1 MNGQAVKSCTL
12 LAVQADG
19 TQMLTVEGLAQN
31 GALRPIQQGFWEEH
45 GLQCG
50 FCTPGMMRA
59 AVQLLARN
67 PNPTDDEIRHGL
79 DGNLCRCTGYQHI
92 VNSVKHAARALATH
106 WMVESSDVVRG
117 AVPLLAETAAKIGD
131 VQVRN
136 AGTIGGSLAHADPAA
151 DYPAAILALDAQ
163 MVAQSPRGR
172 RTIPAGAFFTGL
184 FSTALASDEI
194 LVEVRIPVPSG
205 ATGSAYLKFAHP
217 ASGFAVVGVA
227 AVITVDAQGRCASAR
242 VGVTGVGPAAY
253 RPARV
258 EAQLKGAA
266 LDDKTVGAAAEH
278 AAEGVNV
285 NEDLFA
291 SAEYRAHLAR
301 VFTKR
306 AVLAAAQ
313 RAR

>member
-1 MNGQAVKSCTL
+1 MIPAPFEYHRASSVTEALQLLTTLPEAKL
-12 LAVQADG
+12 LAGGHSLLPMMKLRLVSPTHVVDLG
-19 TQMLTVEGLAQN
+19 RIE
-31 GALRPIQQGFWEEH
+31 ALRF
-45 GLQCG
+45 
-50 FCTPGMMRA
+50 
-59 AVQLLARN
+59 
-67 PNPTDDEIRHGL
+67 IRR
-79 DGNLCRCTGYQHI
+79 DGQVVVAG
-92 VNSVKHAARALATH
+92 ALATH

-172 RTIPAGAFFTGL
+172 RTIPAGEFFTGL

-313 RAR
+313 KAK

>member
-1 MNGQAVKSCTL
+1 MIPAPFEYHRASSVTEALQLLTTLPEAKL
-12 LAVQADG
+12 LAGGHSLLPMMKLRLVSPTHVVDLG
-19 TQMLTVEGLAQN
+19 RIE
-31 GALRPIQQGFWEEH
+31 ALRF
-45 GLQCG
+45 
-50 FCTPGMMRA
+50 
-59 AVQLLARN
+59 
-67 PNPTDDEIRHGL
+67 IRR
-79 DGNLCRCTGYQHI
+79 DGQVVVAG
-92 VNSVKHAARALATH
+92 ALATH
-106 WMVESSDVVRG
+106 WMVESSDVVRR

-172 RTIPAGAFFTGL
+172 RTIPAGEFFTGL

-313 RAR
+313 KAK

>member
-1 MNGQAVKSCTL
+1 MIPAPFEYHRASSVTEALQLLTTLPEAKL
-12 LAVQADG
+12 LAGGHSLLPMMKLRLVSPTHVVDLG
-19 TQMLTVEGLAQN
+19 RIE
-31 GALRPIQQGFWEEH
+31 ALRF
-45 GLQCG
+45 
-50 FCTPGMMRA
+50 
-59 AVQLLARN
+59 
-67 PNPTDDEIRHGL
+67 IRR
-79 DGNLCRCTGYQHI
+79 DGQTVVAG
-92 VNSVKHAARALATH
+92 ALATH

-172 RTIPAGAFFTGL
+172 RTIPAGEFFTGL

-313 RAR
+313 KAK

>member
-1 MNGQAVKSCTL
+1 MIPAPFEYHRAASVTEALQLLTTLPEAKL
-12 LAVQADG
+12 LAGGHSLLPMMKLRLVSPTHVVDLG
-19 TQMLTVEGLAQN
+19 RIE
-31 GALRPIQQGFWEEH
+31 ALRF
-45 GLQCG
+45 
-50 FCTPGMMRA
+50 
-59 AVQLLARN
+59 
-67 PNPTDDEIRHGL
+67 IRR
-79 DGNLCRCTGYQHI
+79 DGQVVVAG
-92 VNSVKHAARALATH
+92 ALATH

-172 RTIPAGAFFTGL
+172 RTIPAGEFFTGL

>member
-1 MNGQAVKSCTL
+1 MIPAPFEYHQPSSVAEAL
-12 LAVQADG
+12 
-19 TQMLTVEGLAQN
+19 QMLTRLPEAKLLA
-31 GALRPIQQGFWEEH
+31 GGHSLLPMMKLRLVSPTHVVDLGRIEALRF
-45 GLQCG
+45 
-50 FCTPGMMRA
+50 
-59 AVQLLARN
+59 
-67 PNPTDDEIRHGL
+67 IRPEGQTVVV
-79 DGNLCRCTGYQHI
+79 G
-92 VNSVKHAARALATH
+92 ALATH
-106 WMVESSDVVRG
+106 WMVESSDVVRR
-117 AVPLLAETAAKIGD
+117 AVPMLGETAARIGD

-163 MVAQSPRGR
+163 MVAQSSRGR
-172 RTIPAGAFFTGL
+172 RTIPAGEFFTGL
-184 FSTALASDEI
+184 FSTALAADEI
-194 LVEVRIPVPSG
+194 LVEVRVPVPSG
-205 ATGSAYLKFAHP
+205 RSGSAYMKFAHP

-227 AVITVDAQGRCASAR
+227 ALITVDGQGRCAGAR

-258 EAQLKGAA
+258 ENSLKGAA
-266 LDDKTVGAAAEH
+266 LDEKTVEAAVEP

-313 RAR
+313 RAK

>member
-1 MNGQAVKSCTL
+1 MIPAPFEYHRASSVTEALQLLTTLPEAKL
-12 LAVQADG
+12 LAGGHSLLPMMKLRLVSPTHVVDLG
-19 TQMLTVEGLAQN
+19 RIE
-31 GALRPIQQGFWEEH
+31 ALRF
-45 GLQCG
+45 
-50 FCTPGMMRA
+50 
-59 AVQLLARN
+59 
-67 PNPTDDEIRHGL
+67 IRR
-79 DGNLCRCTGYQHI
+79 DGQVVVAG
-92 VNSVKHAARALATH
+92 ALATH

-172 RTIPAGAFFTGL
+172 RTIPAGEFFTGL

-313 RAR
+313 KAR

>member
-1 MNGQAVKSCTL
+1 
-12 LAVQADG
+12 
-19 TQMLTVEGLAQN
+19 
-31 GALRPIQQGFWEEH
+31 
-45 GLQCG
+45 
-50 FCTPGMMRA
+50 
-59 AVQLLARN
+59 
-67 PNPTDDEIRHGL
+67 
-79 DGNLCRCTGYQHI
+79 
-92 VNSVKHAARALATH
+92 
-106 WMVESSDVVRG
+106 VESSDVVRG

-172 RTIPAGAFFTGL
+172 RTIPAGEFFTGL

-227 AVITVDAQGRCASAR
+227 AVITVDAQGRCADAR

>member
-1 MNGQAVKSCTL
+1 MIPAPFEYHRASSVTEALQLLTTLPEAKL
-12 LAVQADG
+12 LAGGHSLLPMMKLRLVSPTHVVDLG
-19 TQMLTVEGLAQN
+19 RIE
-31 GALRPIQQGFWEEH
+31 ALRF
-45 GLQCG
+45 
-50 FCTPGMMRA
+50 
-59 AVQLLARN
+59 
-67 PNPTDDEIRHGL
+67 IRR
-79 DGNLCRCTGYQHI
+79 DGQVVVAG
-92 VNSVKHAARALATH
+92 ALATH

-172 RTIPAGAFFTGL
+172 RTIPAGEFFTGL

-227 AVITVDAQGRCASAR
+227 AVITVDAQGRCADAR

-313 RAR
+313 KAR

>member
-1 MNGQAVKSCTL
+1 MIPAPFEYHRAASVTEALQLLTTLPEAKL
-12 LAVQADG
+12 LAGGHSLLPMMKLRLVSPTHVVDLG
-19 TQMLTVEGLAQN
+19 RIE
-31 GALRPIQQGFWEEH
+31 ALRF
-45 GLQCG
+45 
-50 FCTPGMMRA
+50 
-59 AVQLLARN
+59 
-67 PNPTDDEIRHGL
+67 IRR
-79 DGNLCRCTGYQHI
+79 DGQVVVAG
-92 VNSVKHAARALATH
+92 ALATH
-106 WMVESSDVVRG
+106 WMVESSDVVRR

-172 RTIPAGAFFTGL
+172 RTIPAGEFFTGL

>member
-1 MNGQAVKSCTL
+1 MIPAPFEYHRASSVTEALQLLTTLPEAKL
-12 LAVQADG
+12 LAGGHSLLPMMKLRLVSPTHVVDLG
-19 TQMLTVEGLAQN
+19 RIE
-31 GALRPIQQGFWEEH
+31 ALRF
-45 GLQCG
+45 
-50 FCTPGMMRA
+50 
-59 AVQLLARN
+59 
-67 PNPTDDEIRHGL
+67 IRR
-79 DGNLCRCTGYQHI
+79 DGQVVVAG
-92 VNSVKHAARALATH
+92 ALATH
-106 WMVESSDVVRG
+106 WMVESSDVVRR

-172 RTIPAGAFFTGL
+172 RTIPAGEFFTGL

>member
-1 MNGQAVKSCTL
+1 MIPAPFEYHRASSVTEALQLLTTLPEAKL
-12 LAVQADG
+12 LAGGHSLLPMMKLRLVSPTHVVDLG
-19 TQMLTVEGLAQN
+19 RIE
-31 GALRPIQQGFWEEH
+31 ALRF
-45 GLQCG
+45 
-50 FCTPGMMRA
+50 
-59 AVQLLARN
+59 
-67 PNPTDDEIRHGL
+67 IRR
-79 DGNLCRCTGYQHI
+79 DGQVVVAG
-92 VNSVKHAARALATH
+92 ALATH

-172 RTIPAGAFFTGL
+172 RTIPAGEFFTGL